1 MKGFT
6 LLEVSIVLLILGIVT
21 GSFLGF
27 FSFNKTFF
35 YLRDKAK
42 NFTNALNIIS
52 DMGQKIIEKP
62 PGNYFCGYGIYFPSP
77 TRYEVLAFSTST
89 KLCEDLPSAS
99 TIMNS
104 FINQNLSQKK
114 YVLKDGSISTFLP
127 KEFSLNEDLLYNS
140 RIIFS
145 TSSECSSSYNP
156 PIVFLYIYSYSDL
169 FFMYQ
174 GNGNNW
180 DKINASY
187 LYICFQKG
195 FERYKIKINKLG
207 QVSIER

>member
-21 GSFLGF
+21 VSFLSF

-62 PGNYFCGYGIYFPSP
+62 PGNYFCGYGIYFPSS

-89 KLCEDLPSAS
+89 KLCEDISAS
-99 TIMNS
+99 TTIND
-104 FINQNLSQKK
+104 FINTNLVNKK
-114 YVLKDGSISTFLP
+114 YILKDQTILTSTPL
-127 KEFSLNEDLLYNS
+127 KEFSLNENLEYGS
-140 RIIFS
+140 EIIFS
-145 TSSECSSSYNP
+145 TSSECIPSYSP
-156 PIVFLYIYSYSDL
+156 PIVFLYIYSYSDI
-169 FFMYQ
+169 FFIYQ
-174 GNGNNW
+174 GNESGW
-180 DKINASY
+180 DKINTSY
-187 LYICFQKG
+187 IYLCFKKG
-195 FERYKIKINKLG
+195 SERYKIKINKLG